1 MKSINFILT
10 LIFAAVL
17 TGCSSLV
24 EKINESLHTK
34 DRAFID
40 SDLDYKYDES
50 KSCFF
55 IVEGPNPLADESLR
69 KAAFDYAEAAGM
81 AQYSN
86 DMAYSVRNTY
96 DDNFKL
102 APNWFEEEKR
112 FKQQAEAYETDA
124 ECLKNNLKDLIKS
137 KKFTASEGGI
147 WVYHKL
153 TYKEYLYKCYSDP
166 YKKESI
172 YLYSDNG
179 EEELWSENTQFSE
192 QQLSEILKM
201 TGTKFT
207 VQRCKD
213 YKFN

>member
-1 MKSINFILT
+1 MKIVKFILSFIVVT
-10 LIFAAVL
+10 FL
-17 TGCSSLV
+17 TGCSSPT
-24 EKINESLHTK
+24 EKINEVLHAK

-40 SDLDYKYDES
+40 SDLDYMYNES

-55 IVEGPNPLADESLR
+55 IIEGPNPLADESLR

-112 FKQQAEAYETDA
+112 FKQQAEAYEADA
-124 ECLKNNLKDLIKS
+124 ERLKDILKCLIKS
-137 KKFTASEGGI
+137 NKYTTSEGGI

-153 TYKEYLYKCYSDP
+153 TYKEYLYKCFSDP
-166 YKKESI
+166 YEKESI

-179 EEELWSENTQFSE
+179 EEELWSEGTLFSE

-207 VQRCKD
+207 VQRCND